1 MSRRAEDLNRT
12 DETVDVTDTHRDR
25 SVDVTA
31 PRPQQPGFA
40 PVTTDGNGTAI
51 AAFVLGMFAVTFAIS
66 VVSAVAGLL
75 FGLIAIGMGAKGV
88 GNAKRLGGLHK
99 GLAVSGIVSGVLAVL
114 LFAAVAVGGVTLFNQ
129 VSSNPQLQNQIEDT
143 AEDVQS

>member
-12 DETVDVTDTHRDR
+12 DETVDVIDTHADR

-40 PVTTDGNGTAI
+40 PATTDGNGTAI
-51 AAFVLGMFAVTFAIS
+51 AAFVLGMLAVTFAIS
-66 VVSAVAGLL
+66 VVSVVAGLL